1 MFGPA
6 TSFSPAQIRVHIRLS
21 KSIKVL
27 RRKKKKKSVFF
38 QIATSE
44 GMLFKNTSSFLF
56 ILFC

>member
-27 RRKKKKKSVFF
+27 RRKKKKKKCVFPD
-38 QIATSE
+38 SNL
-44 GMLFKNTSSFLF
+44 GRNVV
-56 ILFC
+56 